1 MELHNIYD
9 FSYNEAD
16 EKYNEKINMEAI
28 SYNYIK
34 EINGTKK
41 DPPTNKRELL
51 KVLYLCY
58 KSLLGDDVFH
68 VKITKKNR
76 RKKNKS

>member
-1 MELHNIYD
+1 MSIMKTYFNDINIYD

-16 EKYNEKINMEAI
+16 EKYNKKINMAAT

-34 EINGTKK
+34 EIIRTKK

-58 KSLLGDDVFH
+58 MYRVHTSG
-68 VKITKKNR
+68 
-76 RKKNKS
+76 S